1 MKLDCVL
8 TACNNIPMYIDF
20 IPNFVKAW
28 NKLCPN
34 VDVKIILI
42 HDSIPEKFK
51 EYEKNI
57 ILFPPLPNVSTAF
70 TSQYIRLLYP
80 ALLPYTNG
88 VMITDMDI
96 LPMNSRYYIENIKP
110 FTNDHFVYLRHVLM
124 EGYVLS
130 NYLEQLTGRVI
141 QKKITIPPQL
151 SMCYNVA
158 TPTVWGEI
166 FTIQTVDDINK
177 RILEVYESIEYVT
190 PGELHK
196 DGEVENH
203 SWSQD
208 QIDLYAC
215 VMKWNTHT
223 NKFAFI
229 RDDNTGYRRLDR
241 SRYGGIPLTQELQQ
255 MIHMGVFS
263 DYHCYRPYEKFKHFN
278 DTIVSWL

>member
-8 TACNNIPMYIDF
+8 TACNNDPMYIDF
-20 IPNFVKAW
+20 IPTFVKAW
-28 NKLCPN
+28 HTLCPK

-51 EYEKNI
+51 DYEKNI

-158 TPTVWGEI
+158 TPTVWGKI

-177 RILEVYESIEYVT
+177 RILELYESIEYVT

-255 MIHMGVFS
+255 MIQMGVFS
-263 DYHCYRPYEKFKHFN
+263 DYQIGRASCRER
-278 DTIVSWL
+278 V

>member
-20 IPNFVKAW
+20 VPNFIKAW
-28 NKLCPN
+28 KKLCPK

-57 ILFPPLPNVSTAF
+57 ILFPPLPNVSNAF

-96 LPMNSRYYIENIKP
+96 LPMNARYYIENIKP

-124 EGYVLS
+124 EGFVLS
-130 NYLEQLTGRVI
+130 NYLDRPRGRII
-141 QKKITIPPQL
+141 QKKITIPKQL

-166 FTIQTVDDINK
+166 FTIQTLDDINK
-177 RILEVYESIEYVT
+177 RISKVYQTIDYVT

-196 DGEVENH
+196 HGNADNH

-208 QIDLYAC
+208 QIDLYTS
-215 VMKWNTHT
+215 VMKWNNKT
-223 NKFAFI
+223 NNFTFI
-229 RDDNTGYRRLDR
+229 KDHNAGHRRLDR
-241 SRYGGIPLTQELQQ
+241 SQHGGIPLTQELQQ
-255 MIHMGVFS
+255 MIQMGVYS
-263 DYHCYRPYEKFKHFN
+263 DYHCYRPYETFKHLN